1 MHRSI
6 LALLTAGALLPA
18 GLAAQ
23 STGTPVFAAPYRAFQ
38 MSEAGVSLS
47 DPVGGGIGLEG
58 FYRIGSHAWD
68 IGFRGGFDAPNGGAS
83 TALLLGV
90 DARTR
95 VLTHDEGFPLDGALT
110 LGFGG
115 RFVSGGS
122 QLLIPV
128 GLSMGRR
135 LDLEGSSV
143 SFVPYVQPVLT
154 PVFASGSNHLD
165 FTLGLGVDMRMS
177 RRIDLRVAGG
187 LGDLDGVSVSA
198 AFIH

>member
-1 MHRSI
+1 MRRPS
-6 LALLTAGALLPA
+6 LTLLLMSVMLPA
-18 GLAAQ
+18 GLSAQ

-38 MSEAGVSLS
+38 TSEVGASLS
-47 DPVGGGIGLEG
+47 DPVGGGVALEG

-68 IGFRGGFDAPNGGAS
+68 IGFRGGFDAANGNAN

-90 DARTR
+90 DGRTR

-122 QLLIPV
+122 AVLIPI

-154 PVFASGSNHLD
+154 PVFGSGNNHLD
-165 FTLGLGVDMRMS
+165 FTIGLGVDMRMS
-177 RRIDLRVAGG
+177 RRVDLRVAGG
-187 LGDLDGVSVSA
+187 IGDLDGVSVSA
-198 AFIH
+198 AFLR

>member
-6 LALLTAGALLPA
+6 LTLLLVGGAVPA
-18 GLAAQ
+18 GLAGQ

-38 MSEAGVSLS
+38 ASEVGASIS

-68 IGFRGGFDAPNGGAS
+68 IGFRGGFDAPNGGAT

-90 DARTR
+90 DGRTR
-95 VLTHDEGFPLDGALT
+95 VLTHDDGFPLDGALT

-122 QLLIPV
+122 EVLVPI

-135 LDLEGSSV
+135 LDLEGSSM

-154 PVFASGSNHLD
+154 PVFGSGNNHLD
-165 FTLGLGVDMRMS
+165 FTIGLGVDMRLS
-177 RRIDLRVAGG
+177 RRVDLRVAGG
-187 LGDLDGVSVSA
+187 IGDLDGVSVSA
-198 AFIH
+198 AFLR

>member
-1 MHRSI
+1 
-6 LALLTAGALLPA
+6 
-18 GLAAQ
+18 
-23 STGTPVFAAPYRAFQ
+23 

-68 IGFRGGFDAPNGGAS
+68 IGFRGGFDAPNGSGN

-90 DARTR
+90 DGRTR

-122 QLLIPV
+122 EVLVPV

-135 LDLEGSSV
+135 FDLEGSSV

-154 PVFASGSNHLD
+154 PVFGSGNNHLD
-165 FTLGLGVDMRMS
+165 FTLGLGVDLRMS
-177 RRIDLRVAGG
+177 RRVDLRVAGG
-187 LGDLDGVSVSA
+187 IGDLDGVSVSA

>member
-1 MHRSI
+1 MRKS
-6 LALLTAGALLPA
+6 LLTLLLAGAALPA

-38 MSEAGVSLS
+38 TSEVGASLS
-47 DPVGGGIGLEG
+47 DPVGGGVALEG

-68 IGFRGGFDAPNGGAS
+68 IGFRGGFDAPNGNAN
-83 TALLLGV
+83 TTLLLGV
-90 DARTR
+90 DGRTR

-122 QLLIPV
+122 AVLVPI
-128 GLSMGRR
+128 GLSLGRR

-154 PVFASGSNHLD
+154 PVFGSGNNHLD
-165 FTLGLGVDMRMS
+165 FTIGLGVDMRMS
-177 RRIDLRVAGG
+177 RRVDLRVAGG
-187 LGDLDGVSVSA
+187 IGDLDGVSVSA
-198 AFIH
+198 AFLR

>member
-1 MHRSI
+1 MRR
-6 LALLTAGALLPA
+6 LTLTLLLVGAVPSSVLS
-18 GLAAQ
+18 AQ

-38 MSEAGVSLS
+38 RSEAGISLS
-47 DPVGGGIGLEG
+47 DPVGGGVGLEG

-68 IGFRGGFDAPNGGAS
+68 IGFRGGFDAPNGNAS

-90 DARTR
+90 DGRTR

-122 QLLIPV
+122 ELLIPV

-135 LDLEGSSV
+135 LDLEGSSI

-154 PVFASGSNHLD
+154 PVFASGNSHLD
-165 FTLGLGVDMRMS
+165 FTLGLGVDMRVS
-177 RRIDLRVAGG
+177 RRVDLRVAGG
-187 LGDLDGVSVSA
+187 IGDLDGVSVSA